1 MSCEDVVKHID
12 KQQETLL
19 KENDSLDILSQNSPQ
34 SQVKGNI
41 IGQAVSNAV
50 EQLSKSPLAQLGE
63 DFLAEQM
70 QRNGTQLLNNV
81 TKEVESKLNTITG
94 IPVRKTLADAQA
106 TVFNTISAAL
116 TAQNDLQFFF
126 LQQLA
131 NNCINALDRK
141 IQIAT
146 LVREKLRELYNAL
159 VILTAGD
166 PFFNE
171 YLRNLREVIALLDSA
186 QKDFVLVRN
195 TFEVNDTYLKLLFNQ
210 AVDKLDQAEEL
221 LAPEQDDPDV
231 KFTDSG
237 LLANIGIPSQ
247 PQQLTLILSIPRLVT
262 DVLQA
267 ADGYFIANLEANTL
281 LLAFRDGLFNFQ
293 NSSSE
298 KLKQYTLDTLDQII
312 DRTNVLIDN
321 MATEV
326 NGVSGNP
333 ETPDRDGPVSGTVTA
348 ISDRQV
354 GLNTGNGF
362 KVAPRSQYA
371 AFPQVGRNL
380 EFRPDPVKTS
390 SSALGWVFQL
400 RTIKEFCSFVPGQ
413 TLEDL
418 NTSNRALQ
426 EYNNAVDCIKTKN
439 TVSNGDAVLT
449 ATEGREETAQ
459 FESQLTTF
467 TLAALQSI
475 VDAEVAEGI
484 LSLGRTTIAR
494 MDLSIEFNTEVR
506 NCLEPFA
513 TADLAFPDALRRT
526 GDGINNLLDDF
537 GLDRAKDALQSGDF
551 SGFFNLNSKTATFAG
566 AALAG
571 IALLKECLG
580 TTEDQE
586 LLTQAEREFQ
596 RDQASKELLQQRSS
610 LIGFE
615 AQKAEN
621 EQRAVD
627 LQTLSERACD
637 AADKCGLPSDF
648 KPTSL
653 VKNIGSVL
661 GVSLVGGGTN
671 SKNLS
676 RIGRGIF

>member
-1 MSCEDVVKHID
+1 MSCEDVVKHIER
-12 KQQETLL
+12 QQSALL
-19 KENDSLDILSQNSPQ
+19 KENDSLDILSQANPNSV
-34 SQVKGNI
+34 VKNNV
-41 IGQAVSNAV
+41 IGQAVENAV
-50 EQLSKSPLAQLGE
+50 NQLSQSPLAQLGE
-63 DFLAEQM
+63 DFIAEQI

-81 TKEVESKLNTITG
+81 TKEVESQLNTITG
-94 IPVRKTLADAQA
+94 IPVRKTLADAQS

-116 TAQNDLQFFF
+116 TAQNDLQFYF

-166 PFFNE
+166 PFFFE
-171 YLRNLREVIALLDSA
+171 YLRDLREAIRLLDSA
-186 QKDFVLVRN
+186 QQDFTLVRN
-195 TFEVNDTYLKLLFNQ
+195 TFEVNDTFLKRLFDIG
-210 AVDKLDQAEEL
+210 VDKLNQAEGI
-221 LAPEQDDPDV
+221 LAPEQDDPAN

-237 LLANIGIPSQ
+237 LLANVGIPSE

-267 ADGYFIANLEANTL
+267 ADGYFIANLEANAL

-298 KLKQYTLDTLDQII
+298 KLKEYTLDTLDQII
-312 DRTNVLIDN
+312 SRTSSLVDG

-326 NGVSGNP
+326 NGVAGNP
-333 ETPDRDGPVSGTVTA
+333 EVPERQGPVSGEVTA
-348 ISDRQV
+348 VSSTQV
-354 GLNTGNGF
+354 ALNTDVGF
-362 KVAPRSQYA
+362 KVAPRRQYQTL
-371 AFPQVGRNL
+371 PQVGRQL

-390 SSALGWVFQL
+390 SLSLGWVFQL
-400 RTIKEFCSFVPGQ
+400 RTIIEFCSFVPGQ
-413 TLEDL
+413 TLQDL
-418 NTSNRALQ
+418 NTSNLALQ
-426 EYNNAVDCIKTKN
+426 RYNEAVECIKTKN

-449 ATEGREETAQ
+449 ATEGREETGQ

-467 TLAALQSI
+467 TLEALQSI
-475 VDAEVAEGI
+475 VDAEVADGI

-494 MDLSIEFNTEVR
+494 MDLAIEFNTEVR

-513 TADLAFPDALRRT
+513 NADLAFPDALQRT
-526 GDGINNLLDDF
+526 GDGINDLLDNF
-537 GLDRAKDALQSGDF
+537 GLDRAKDQLATGNF
-551 SGFFNLNSKTATFAG
+551 AGFFNLNSKTATFAG

-571 IALLKECLG
+571 LAVLKECVG
-580 TTEDQE
+580 NTEDQE
-586 LLTQAEREFQ
+586 LLTQAEREIQ
-596 RDQASKELLQQRSS
+596 RDQAAKELLQERSS

-627 LQTLSERACD
+627 LQTTSERACD
-637 AADKCGLPSDF
+637 AADKCGLPNDF
-648 KPTSL
+648 RPTSL